1 MLAVMDYAYEPFDRH
16 EPDPSARGV
25 GDEKRHHE
33 DAALPLRRRP
43 VACARQIAAEAGIS
57 ERHLRRLRKAEA
69 RAAARPKSAARITTD
84 LLGALGYAELLGTP
98 AQRYLGD
105 FLTEF
110 VALLSDHL
118 KEDDA
123 GLDIRW
129 AKGNAFQTVERVREA
144 ARRRRERIEQACS
157 FNN

>member
-1 MLAVMDYAYEPFDRH
+1 MEYAFEPLNTH
-16 EPDPSARGV
+16 EPDPSAQGV
-25 GDEKRHHE
+25 GDNRLHLE
-33 DAALPLRRRP
+33 DAALSLRRRP
-43 VACARQIAAEAGIS
+43 IACARQIAAEAGIS

-84 LLGALGYAELLGTP
+84 LLGAFGYAELLGTP
-98 AQRYLGD
+98 AQRYLGE

-110 VALLSDHL
+110 LSLLSDHL

-129 AKGNAFQTVERVREA
+129 AKGNAYQTVERVREA

>member
-1 MLAVMDYAYEPFDRH
+1 MEHAFEPLNAH
-16 EPDPSARGV
+16 ERDPSERESGGNGRYLEETVAQ
-25 GDEKRHHE
+25 
-33 DAALPLRRRP
+33 LRRRP
-43 VACARQIAAEAGIS
+43 TACARQIAAEAGIS
-57 ERHLRRLRKAEA
+57 ERHLRRLRKV
-69 RAAARPKSAARITTD
+69 AAKAASRQKSAARITTD
-84 LLGALGYAELLGTP
+84 LLGALGHSDLLGTP

-118 KEDDA
+118 KEDDTA
-123 GLDIRW
+123 LDVRW

-144 ARRRRERIEQACS
+144 ARRRRERIEQACL